1 VVVSHREADNASSE
15 PVANETLSCREREIT
30 GVKKLRWTTLIL
42 IAALLF
48 FGSIAVGFR
57 WWVHSTFADR
67 IYPAVSL
74 VPESSSSTVAIVFG
88 AGVWRGNRPSP
99 ILYDRIATSVDLY
112 RSGKVKKL
120 LMSGDNRVLNY
131 NEPAVMRDAA
141 LSMGI
146 PDRDIVLDYA
156 GRRTFDTCYRAKEI
170 FGVENAVLVTQRF
183 HLDRAMYLCSS
194 VGINSVGVVADR
206 QSYFTESNVWSSA
219 REIGANLG
227 AWFDLKIL
235 PNSSVMGDKLPIDFN
250 EKR

>member
-1 VVVSHREADNASSE
+1 LIRTENADK
-15 PVANETLSCREREIT
+15 ANNGTCRQRNIKLQGREIT
-30 GVKKLRWTTLIL
+30 DVKKRRWTTLIL
-42 IAALLF
+42 IAAVLF

-57 WWVHSTFADR
+57 WWVHSAFADR
-67 IYPAVSL
+67 IYPEVSL

-120 LMSGDNRVLNY
+120 LMSGDNRVLDY
-131 NEPAVMRDAA
+131 NEPAVMRDTA

-206 QSYFTESNVWSSA
+206 QSYSTESNLWSSA